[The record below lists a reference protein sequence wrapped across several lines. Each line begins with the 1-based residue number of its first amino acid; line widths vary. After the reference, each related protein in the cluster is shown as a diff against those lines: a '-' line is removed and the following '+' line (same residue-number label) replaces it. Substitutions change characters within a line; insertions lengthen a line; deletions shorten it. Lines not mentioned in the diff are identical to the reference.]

1 MRVVQVINMLLVFY
15 NLIFIPLQ
23 FGYRIKF
30 EGFIMALEILTILM
44 YSMEVGLRIYTAIR
58 MKRLKLMQLSLIKN
72 SSDRKLFA
80 N

>member
-1 MRVVQVINMLLVFY
+1 
-15 NLIFIPLQ
+15 
-23 FGYRIKF
+23 
-30 EGFIMALEILTILM
+30 
-44 YSMEVGLRIYTAIR
+44 MEVGLRIYTAIR